1 MHESIISSNINLL
14 IKNLMDEPEEEK
26 YKTENS
32 VKRENIISQLLIDK
46 FDMCINNEDN
56 IFLRERVL
64 AFIDVTISKKNTVDE
79 MKKEPIE
86 TTKVLVTKGAK
97 TKKLILN
104 GKNYEIGFKNYFYI
118 KHGDK
123 YCKLINEQSSTKDSE
138 SNSISSNKSRK
149 TSKSG
154 ILSNPYVPKIFHD
167 VEKNIFIMLIQ
178 RDYEFDGTLKS
189 KTEISILK
197 ELKEIL
203 FFPQEAKDIKIG
215 RGERILLEVK
225 QNATLK
231 SIYAQMKK
239 NMQALSE
246 LIPDKKFFYF
256 GFVKDSNYNKDENN
270 NIIDENQFKKSIEND
285 MKNFENIKFFLFIVK
300 NNKLFDFSLDEQINY
315 GVHSYNLLKKEMDI
329 IKKEINEQQISI
341 KKEIN
346 EQQISIKKEI
356 NEQQIQL
363 KGLEKKIQNIE
374 SILSEISS
382 SIKTKQYNNNSRYY
396 NRNNNN
402 YYYRRGNYRR
412 GNYRRGNYRRG
423 RGDNYYK
430 KKYYYNYENSYY
442 Y

>member
-1 MHESIISSNINLL
+1 MYESIISSNINLL
-14 IKNLMDEPEEEK
+14 IKNLTAEPEEEK

-32 VKRENIISQLLIDK
+32 VKRENIISQLFIDK
-46 FDMCINNEDN
+46 FDMCINNENN
-56 IFLRERVL
+56 IFLRERIL
-64 AFIDVTISKKNTVDE
+64 AFIDVTISKKNTIDE
-79 MKKEPIE
+79 MIKEPIE
-86 TTKVLVTKGAK
+86 TTKFLVTKGAK
-97 TKKLILN
+97 TKKLILD

-118 KHGDK
+118 KYGDN
-123 YCKLINEQSSTKDSE
+123 YCKLVTEQLTKDSE

-154 ILSNPYVPKIFHD
+154 ILSNPYVPKIFQD
-167 VEKNIFIMLIQ
+167 VEKNIFILLIQ
-178 RDYEFDGTLKS
+178 REHEFDGTLKS
-189 KTEISILK
+189 KIEISDLK

-203 FFPQEAKDIKIG
+203 FFPKEAKDIKIG

-231 SIYAQMKK
+231 SIYAQMKE

-246 LIPDKKFFYF
+246 LIPDKKFYYF

-270 NIIDENQFKKSIEND
+270 NIIDENQFIKSIEND
-285 MKNFENIKFFLFIVK
+285 MKNFENINFFLFIVK

-315 GVHSYNLLKKEMDI
+315 GVHSYNLLKKEMIDL
-329 IKKEINEQQISI
+329 
-341 KKEIN
+341 
-346 EQQISIKKEI
+346 IKKEI